1 MATQFDFGTRVSVN
15 FFLTF
20 CLWHL
25 AASVSLETRENI
37 LWWGST
43 VSNVDSYT
51 LYIRSIER
59 LTSTFPYLFYSPKV
73 SENQKFEEK
82 NNDERFMLSKN
93 TLSSQPKKKHCTQCT
108 VRSQGGPNLWTAIR
122 RRNHLWSFIF
132 RININPRVGF
142 NSIELVL
149 CVFRSSGTVPQG
161 FC

>member
-15 FFLTF
+15 FFLHF
-20 CLWHL
+20 ACDILQL
-25 AASVSLETRENI
+25 RSVWKPEKILSDEDRRSQTYETHI
-37 LWWGST
+37 L
-43 VSNVDSYT
+43 
-51 LYIRSIER
+51 SIER
-59 LTSTFPYLFYSPKV
+59 LTSTFPYLFYTPKV

-93 TLSSQPKKKHCTQCT
+93 TLSSQPKKKHCT
-108 VRSQGGPNLWTAIR
+108 VRSQWGPNLWTAIR
-122 RRNHLWSFIF
+122 RRNHLWSFTF

-161 FC
+161 FCLWFPQ